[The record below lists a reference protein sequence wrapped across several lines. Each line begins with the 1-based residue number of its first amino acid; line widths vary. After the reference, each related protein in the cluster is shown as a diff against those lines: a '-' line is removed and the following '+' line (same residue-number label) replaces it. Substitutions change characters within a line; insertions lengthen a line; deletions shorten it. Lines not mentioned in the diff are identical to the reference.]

1 MVELIDSH
9 THITNEESN
18 VEAYIDD
25 IKLAEEYGV
34 KRAMMVFTSK
44 QELAAYDGLAPYN
57 HFDFAYGIYPS
68 ETTEINEQDFID
80 LKAELTKRKFKAL
93 GEIGADYHYFP
104 DNREVQMEIFRRQVM
119 LADELNLP
127 IIIHARDCIQD
138 IYDVLKSTPCRRK
151 GVMHCY
157 SGSLE
162 MAKEFIKL
170 GYYISFSGTVTFKNN
185 RRGVETLLGIDKN
198 YIMCETDA
206 PFLTPVPLRGKPNK
220 SAYVKHV
227 YEFCAEQLGMD
238 LEEFKT
244 LVKRNYERL
253 FGE

>member
-1 MVELIDSH
+1 MIELIDSH

-18 VEAYIDD
+18 VEEYIDD

-34 KRAMMVFTSK
+34 SRAMMVFTNK

-68 ETTEINEQDFID
+68 ETTEVNEQDFID
-80 LKAELTKRKFKAL
+80 LKEELTKRKFKAL

-104 DNREVQMEIFRRQVM
+104 DNKETQLAIFRRQVQI
-119 LADELNLP
+119 ADELNLP

-138 IYDVLKSTPCRRK
+138 IYDVLKSTPCRKK

-157 SGSLE
+157 SGSVE

-170 GYYISFSGTVTFKNN
+170 GYFISFSGTVTFKNN
-185 RRGVETLLGIDKN
+185 RRGVETLKGIDKN
-198 YIMCETDA
+198 FIMCETDA

-220 SAYVKHV
+220 SAYVKYV
-227 YEFCAEQLGMD
+227 YEFCAEQLEMD
-238 LEEFKT
+238 LEEFKA